1 MKRLNVNEINLVV
14 NVIMDKLNENR
25 YEKVKSKLEKDVD
38 FKKLEKVSKEVSELN
53 KKLRDL
59 NILCSELNF
68 KVRSKF
74 DIMNVYVNESKELK
88 ISWKNNNEVFS
99 KVRNELILMSI
110 GKDIDI
116 ESIIDKIVKKFS

>member
-25 YEKVKSKLEKDVD
+25 YENVKSKLEKDVD
-38 FKKLEKVSKEVSELN
+38 FKKLEKVSKDVSELN

>member
-38 FKKLEKVSKEVSELN
+38 FKKLEKVSKDVSELN